1 MELLIISNDTRQ
13 LLCELEPT
21 LLTALPNTDSTKL
34 KLRFEEIIQN
44 YEITKKTSEDFEN
57 DLQEKIDLSLNA
69 VTVEGLSITII
80 MNYKEE
86 LKLFSN
92 YIQKPTVQ
100 VTTADIRN
108 YLALNPNLKN
118 STIATISLNNGI
130 ELADLQSL
138 LGQVNPATTLRYA
151 KVSEGRKQNAHKKFV
166 H

>member
-1 MELLIISNDTRQ
+1 M
-13 LLCELEPT
+13 
-21 LLTALPNTDSTKL
+21 
-34 KLRFEEIIQN
+34 
-44 YEITKKTSEDFEN
+44 
-57 DLQEKIDLSLNA
+57 
-69 VTVEGLSITII
+69 TVESFSINII

-100 VTTADIRN
+100 VTATDIRN
-108 YLALNPNLKN
+108 YLALNPNLKS
-118 STIATISLNNGI
+118 STMATIPLNNGI

-151 KVSEGRKQNAHKKFV
+151 KVSEKRKQNAHKKFV